1 MRDIARAQLAA
12 KTEFG
17 THSTL
22 RICEKRSRLAPVEC
36 CKIGM
41 IAAIQVKSPS
51 PETRKSSVLKGSHL
65 PAHRVRAE

>member
-41 IAAIQVKSPS
+41 IAAIQVKSLS
-51 PETRKSSVLKGSHL
+51 LETAK
-65 PAHRVRAE
+65 